1 MKNLLLAL
9 PLLAL
14 VPLGVQA
21 QGTVMASNF
30 TQDFSVEKKI
40 SDAVSGLPIGGTFQ
54 AQLFAGAAGTA
65 EGSLTAVPYADLNLV
80 GFFDLP
86 LDLFGNYYGEFFGGE
101 VTIPGVAAG
110 ANASIQI
117 RVWPVGYASWSAAYA
132 AALNDSNIH
141 VGKSA
146 VFQNVTGNSGAFIEI
161 ANNPAFL
168 VFTVG
173 VVPEPSTVA
182 LGALG
187 LGLLLLR
194 RRK

>member
-1 MKNLLLAL
+1 MKKLLLAL

-65 EGSLTAVPYADLNLV
+65 EGSLTAVDSPA

-86 LDLFGNYYGEFFGGE
+86 LDTFGNYYGEFFGGE
-101 VTIPGVAAG
+101 VTISGVAAG

-117 RVWPVGYASWSAAYA
+117 RVWPVAYGSWSAAYA

-146 VFQNVTGNSGAFIEI
+146 VFQNVTGHSGDYIEI
-161 ANNPAFL
+161 ANNPALL